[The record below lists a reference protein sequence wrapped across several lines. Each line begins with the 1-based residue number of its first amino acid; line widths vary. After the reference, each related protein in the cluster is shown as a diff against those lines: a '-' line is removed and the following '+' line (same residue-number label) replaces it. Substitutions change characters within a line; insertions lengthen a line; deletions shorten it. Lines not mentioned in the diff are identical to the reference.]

1 MFFCDL
7 IVTII
12 LINFRDE
19 IIKWIMENNDTQLD
33 TIEHVTKLVNRNVQ
47 TVNDLLLLI
56 VMLFV

>member
-7 IVTII
+7 IVTIV

-19 IIKWIMENNDTQLD
+19 IIQWIVENNHLQLD
-33 TIEHVTKLVNRNVQ
+33 TLDHVNKIVGRNIQ